1 MEKDVVVFGMGR
13 FGRSVA
19 LQLEANGCKVLAVD
33 TNEEKVQSVSEY
45 VTAAVCA
52 PATDEE
58 AMEELGIR
66 NFDTAIIAIGHNL
79 EASILVTMWCKE
91 NGVRHVIAKAFDELQ
106 GKVLKK
112 VGADDVIFPEYEM
125 GKRLANNLTLNNISN
140 AIEITDD
147 YSVGEI
153 TSPKKWLG
161 KEIKNLKLREQYRIN
176 IIAIKHGSYTEM
188 NPTSDYVIKNND
200 LIVILGS
207 NDMLKKL
214 VSQIKK

>member
-91 NGVRHVIAKAFDELQ
+91 NGVRHVIVKAFDELQ

-125 GKRLANNLTLNNISN
+125 GKRLANNLTLNNSSN

-153 TSPKKWLG
+153 TPPGKWIG

-176 IIAIKHGSYTEM
+176 IIAIKHGHYTEM

-200 LIVILGS
+200 LIVLLGS